1 MVLEADDEVIGITMI
16 MSPVA
21 TAPVAGWGAEQ
32 YLFLQSAPALGFG
45 LGQLANWRVAA
56 VSCASDLIANFA
68 KII

>member
-32 YLFLQSAPALGFG
+32 YLFLQSAPLPWFQLGPIG
-45 LGQLANWRVAA
+45 KRVAA
-56 VSCASDLIANFA
+56 VSCAFDLIANFA